1 MTIPLSRAL
10 LYTIGAMVRFLP
22 FFLTALLA
30 QTLISATGEPA
41 SPKNHLCTVAEL
53 NQLFEGPSSPVF
65 HFALTG
71 AVTVVSKP
79 SAPGKWGSFVLQDH
93 TDRGYFFSKT
103 LPQFPEAGSS
113 VIVRGRAFVGRSMEP
128 WMENLS
134 VTKIGC
140 VALAEPSFIP
150 LARLEDREVKLTI
163 VRTSATVIDV
173 FPDDLGPVH
182 DFILLKDNETIIP
195 AIGPHDPAYRKLID
209 AKVEVT
215 GLVQWSVLGERKYLG
230 SSLSIGGI
238 GSFKVLT
245 PPPQDIFALPVVS
258 PNLYIRPRDIL
269 RQSRRTAS
277 GVVLA
282 VWQRNRLLI
291 GTDNNQLVGILLAS
305 NETLPPYGARI
316 TASGYPTT
324 DLFRIN
330 LTQAKIRIDA
340 TNCLREESPPQT
352 KQELF
357 PIQHGSCSS
366 YFENKNFGKLVTVR
380 GIVRA
385 LPLPQNK
392 ERQLILDSN
401 STRFSVD
408 FTANPTAA
416 DGLEPDSE
424 IEVTGRFVPEMSEW
438 QPMDVLPRI
447 NGFTLVIR
455 KADDIRV
462 VSGPP
467 WLTVRKL
474 LVVVGVLLAALIGLY
489 VRSLVRKRYNRMK
502 LKERTQLAVELH
514 DSLSQALTGLACQ
527 IAGAQMDDDI
537 DSSRRKLTTA
547 DQMLQSCRTELKN
560 CLFDLRNDTM
570 TETSFDKAIRR
581 TLEPLADQAEIHVRF
596 NVNRERFDDFA
607 AHSILVMIRELVAN
621 AIRHGH
627 AWTVKVAGTVED
639 GKLFFSVTDD
649 GCGFDPTSCP
659 ASDQGHFGLDGIRE
673 RIKRLNGTFEIQ
685 SHPKRRTKAVI
696 TIPITRK

>member
-1 MTIPLSRAL
+1 ML
-10 LYTIGAMVRFLP
+10 RFLL
-22 FFLTALLA
+22 FSLTALLA
-30 QTLISATGEPA
+30 QTLISATGESA

-53 NQLFEGPSSPVF
+53 NQLFEGPASPVF
-65 HFALTG
+65 HFAVTG
-71 AVTVVSKP
+71 VVTVVSKP
-79 SAPGKWGSFVLQDH
+79 SATGRLGSFVLQDH

-128 WMENLS
+128 WMEKLS
-134 VTKIGC
+134 VTKIGS
-140 VALAEPSFIP
+140 VALAEPTFIP

-173 FPDDLGPVH
+173 FPDDLGPTH

-195 AIGPHDPAYRKLID
+195 AIGPHDPAFRKLID

-215 GLVQWSVLGERKYLG
+215 GLIQWSVLGERKYLG

-245 PPPQDIFALPVVS
+245 PPPQDIFALPEVS

-291 GTDNNQLVGILLAS
+291 ETDNNQLIGILLAS

-330 LTQAKIRIDA
+330 LTQARIRIDA
-340 TNCLREESPPQT
+340 TNCLREEPPPQT
-352 KQELF
+352 NQELF
-357 PIQHGSCSS
+357 PIQYGMRSS
-366 YFENKNFGKLVTVR
+366 SFDNRKFGKLVTVR

-385 LPLPQNK
+385 MPLPQNK

-408 FTANPTAA
+408 FTANPTAV

-438 QPMDVLPRI
+438 QSANVLPRI
-447 NGFTLVIR
+447 NGFALVIR
-455 KADDIRV
+455 KPDDIRV

-474 LVVVGVLLAALIGLY
+474 LVVVGVLLAGLICLY
-489 VRSLVRKRYNRMK
+489 ARGRIRKHLAQIKFN
-502 LKERTQLAVELH
+502 ERTQLAVELH
-514 DSLSQALTGLACQ
+514 DSLSQTLTGLACQ
-527 IAGAQMDDDI
+527 IVGAQMDDDLA
-537 DSSRRKLTTA
+537 SSKRKLTTA
-547 DQMLQSCRTELKN
+547 NQMLQSCRTELKN

-570 TETSFDKAIRR
+570 AEKSFDKAIRR
-581 TLEPLADQAEIHVRF
+581 TLEPLADQVETTVRF
-596 NVNRERFDDFA
+596 NVARGLFDDFA
-607 AHSILVMIRELVAN
+607 AHSILAIIRELIAN

-627 AWTVKVAGTVED
+627 AWTVKIAGTVD
-639 GKLFFSVTDD
+639 NGKLLFSVTDD
-649 GCGFDPTSCP
+649 GCGFDLANCL

-673 RIKRLNGTFEIQ
+673 RIKRLNGTFKIE